1 MKLLTLRIPDIELDK
16 LEFSVS
22 MDSLIR
28 SYLLAIVVVNLNEP
42 KIIIGIGIKANVA
55 IKGDMYKK
63 VPPITSTVVAVWSS
77 LFAPVSRNLSS

>member
-1 MKLLTLRIPDIELDK
+1 M
-16 LEFSVS
+16 EFSVS

-63 VPPITSTVVAVWSS
+63 VPPITNTVVAVWSS
-77 LFAPVSRNLSS
+77 FICACIKESLKLIYIII